1 MNGLTALNGQ
11 CLSAAD
17 AQQFTLNTATFS
29 RFDAD
34 CTDSNAV
41 LGPDGTCKCKTGY
54 QNKLAYNKQQ
64 CWPICNN
71 LAYYN
76 GQTCINCSVG
86 TYPWP

>member
-54 QNKLAYNKQQ
+54 
-64 CWPICNN
+64 
-71 LAYYN
+71 
-76 GQTCINCSVG
+76 
-86 TYPWP
+86 

>member
-1 MNGLTALNGQ
+1 MICPSELNFVPSQADGKCVCMNGLTALNGQ

-54 QNKLAYNKQQ
+54 
-64 CWPICNN
+64 
-71 LAYYN
+71 
-76 GQTCINCSVG
+76 
-86 TYPWP
+86 